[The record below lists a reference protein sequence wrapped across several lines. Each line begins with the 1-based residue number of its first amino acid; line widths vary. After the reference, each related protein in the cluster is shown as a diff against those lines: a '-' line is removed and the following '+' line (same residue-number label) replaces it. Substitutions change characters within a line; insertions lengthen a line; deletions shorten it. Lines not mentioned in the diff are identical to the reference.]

1 MPDEDAKR
9 NMNPVERETRCF
21 GDFYVRSKPIAQSL
35 HDLADVGG
43 FLPGAYQGAL
53 SAASYR
59 SAKRMAALASAKVEL
74 RSVRWRAQRT
84 DGR

>member
-9 NMNPVERETRCF
+9 NMNPVEREMRCF
-21 GDFYVRSKPIAQSL
+21 GDFYVRSKPVAQSL

-53 SAASYR
+53 SVASYR
-59 SAKRMAALASAKVEL
+59 SANA
-74 RSVRWRAQRT
+74 WRH
-84 DGR
+84 